1 MIKVLWG
8 NKHYLL
14 SAKQCCH
21 VFANDFQSFRKIDV
35 ETMLVPM
42 QESMR
47 PTNASKQEA
56 GPEIL
61 AAVICQFGKHLS
73 AGQGAKPW

>member
-8 NKHYLL
+8 DKHYLL
-14 SAKQCCH
+14 SAKQFCH

-47 PTNASKQEA
+47 PTNASKQEV

-61 AAVICQFGKHLS
+61 AAVIHQFGKHLS
-73 AGQGAKPW
+73 AGQCAKPW

>member
-1 MIKVLWG
+1 
-8 NKHYLL
+8 
-14 SAKQCCH
+14 
-21 VFANDFQSFRKIDV
+21 
-35 ETMLVPM
+35 MLVPM

-73 AGQGAKPW
+73 AGQGAKPWWGRGNTEMAAAQLPASCLFAESCRGTGI